1 MRLTDEQLRD
11 VLARAEEIQRESRY
25 GDELSVDLDT
35 VIGAAEEMG
44 LSRPVVERALRE
56 RLALSAPPRVGE
68 LTFAQT
74 ANGKFYVARVLEIS
88 EEGADVRFLS
98 GGEHY
103 VPLEHLR
110 PCAFSMPGEKVTV
123 DWPWW
128 GTWTCTV
135 VGYDAARQ
143 LVTVSDG
150 WGSTETFPISEV
162 WLPPARDTRPGKTRQ
177 RVYITL
183 LGAGAGIGALIGS
196 IVTALVLR

>member
-25 GDELSVDLDT
+25 GDELSVDLET

-44 LSRPVVERALRE
+44 LTRPVVERALRE

-68 LTFAQT
+68 LTFAQSED
-74 ANGKFYVARVLEIS
+74 GKFYVARVLSLS

-98 GGEHY
+98 GSEHY
-103 VPLEHLR
+103 APLDQLR
-110 PCAFSMPGEKVTV
+110 RCAFMPGEKITV

-135 VGYDAARQ
+135 VGYDAGRQ
-143 LVTVSDG
+143 LVTLSDG

-162 WLPPARDTRPGKTRQ
+162 WLNPARDARPGKARR
-177 RVYITL
+177 RVYLTL
-183 LGAGAGIGALIGS
+183 LGAGAGLGALIGS
-196 IVTALVLR
+196 IVTAVLMR

>member
-25 GDELSVDLDT
+25 GDDITVDLET

-44 LSRPVVERALRE
+44 LTRPVVERALRE

-68 LTFAQT
+68 LTFAQSE
-74 ANGKFYVARVLEIS
+74 NGKSYVARVLSIS
-88 EEGADVRFLS
+88 NEGADIRFLS

-103 VPLEHLR
+103 VPLDQLR
-110 PCAFSMPGEKVTV
+110 RCSFMPGEKVTV

-135 VGYDAARQ
+135 VGYDAVRQ
-143 LVTVSDG
+143 VVTVSDG
-150 WGSTETFPISEV
+150 WGSTETFPIAEV
-162 WLPPARDTRPGKTRQ
+162 WLLPPRDSRPGEARR
-177 RVYITL
+177 RVYVTL
-183 LGAGAGIGALIGS
+183 LGTGAGLGALIGS
-196 IVTALVLR
+196 IVTALLMR

>member
-25 GDELSVDLDT
+25 GDEISVDLET
-35 VIGAAEEMG
+35 VVGAAEEMG
-44 LSRPVVERALRE
+44 LTRPVVERALRE

-68 LTFAQT
+68 LTFAESE
-74 ANGKFYVARVLEIS
+74 NGKFYVARVSSIS
-88 EEGADVRFLS
+88 EEGADIRFLS
-98 GGEHY
+98 GGENY
-103 VPLEHLR
+103 VPLDKLR
-110 PCAFSMPGEKVTV
+110 RCAFMPGEKVTV

-143 LVTVSDG
+143 LVTLSDG

-162 WLPPARDTRPGKTRQ
+162 WLAPTRDSRPTARR
-177 RVYITL
+177 RVYVTL
-183 LGAGAGIGALIGS
+183 LGTGAGLGALIGS
-196 IVTALVLR
+196 IVTALLMR